1 MALTQEFMDAVN
13 NGNKL
18 RVRIMIKD
26 GIVAD
31 PTLYQIDEM
40 LRYAS
45 SHMPNLFDS
54 HNGEKLNYD
63 IAAWS
68 TDYLNQEMVTLISNF
83 SQERLDL
90 LKNMVRH
97 IYKDDVVRIQQKR
110 NSQRAASHSSGPA
123 RKQVGAGAVAVG
135 AALAIAGVCTSHT
148 ALIVGGVVVAAA
160 GAAVILTDKR

>member
-1 MALTQEFMDAVN
+1 MALTQDFMNAVN
-13 NGNKL
+13 SNNRL
-18 RVRIMIKD
+18 RVRIMLKD
-26 GIVAD
+26 SMVVD
-31 PTLYQIDEM
+31 PTLEQYNERIK
-40 LRYAS
+40 YAAA
-45 SHMPNLFDS
+45 HMPDLFDS
-54 HNGEKLNYD
+54 HDGEKLNYD
-63 IAAWS
+63 TAAW
-68 TDYLNQEMVTLISNF
+68 TKDYLSQEMVTLIGNF

-123 RKQVGAGAVAVG
+123 RRQVGTGAVAVG

>member
-31 PTLYQIDEM
+31 PTLYKIDEM
-40 LRYAS
+40 LQYS
-45 SHMPNLFDS
+45 SAHMTNLFDS

-63 IAAWS
+63 IAAW
-68 TDYLNQEMVTLISNF
+68 TKEYMNQELVTLVSNF

-110 NSQRAASHSSGPA
+110 NSQRAASYSSGPA
-123 RKQVGAGAVAVG
+123 RRQVGAGAVAVG

-148 ALIVGGVVVAAA
+148 ALVVGGVVVAAA